1 MPTPF
6 FRRLAALG
14 ALALLAGCATPGAPQ
29 APGQG
34 VTAIVQRAGDDWTAT
49 LDLDRDAPVWA
60 FMRSAL
66 LRETREPWRPAR
78 WTVRTPGVV
87 LERVGAYDV
96 LRRENGGPVPRRI
109 EIALT
114 HAAGDLEADYQPT
127 LIFSDGSRALF
138 SEQFN
143 LIPLPSLEAA
153 RALPRDLNG
162 VETPGGPT
170 AVTWRDRGGRVLV
183 QGRRLREATTREA
196 DTYVLFGDARVVG
209 GEGVAAVVDPELP
222 AWLGGHL
229 RRFTPEVMAHY
240 RERLGPAGDDTPML
254 MVAWNGPRE
263 GLTSMGGS
271 VLPGLIVMSFE
282 GEGVLE
288 ASPPVLQRAQ
298 WFIGHEA
305 AHFWLGS
312 NGLRYAFAREAWI
325 TEGGADLMAVR
336 AMGAVEPDFDVAA
349 ELQREADDCAA
360 LMGRGVESAPERG
373 EHRAHYACGA
383 LFWLALE
390 SWSQRAGA
398 GDMLA
403 LVRRFRAQD
412 DGDGI
417 LTRADWLAELT
428 RLSGSEAA
436 ATQVARWLDR
446 GAEAPAAEL
455 AAFLTAA
462 GVAARAEGERLVLG

>member
-1 MPTPF
+1 MLIPIA
-6 FRRLAALG
+6 RRLAALG
-14 ALALLAGCATPGAPQ
+14 ALALLAGCASSPGPDARAP
-29 APGQG
+29 G
-34 VTAIVQRAGDDWTAT
+34 VTALVERAGDDWTAT
-49 LDLDRDAPVWA
+49 VDLDRDAPVWA

-66 LRETREPWRPAR
+66 LRETRQPWRPAR

-87 LERVGAYDV
+87 LERAGDYDV
-96 LRRENGGPVPRRI
+96 LQTVDGGPVPRRV

-114 HAAGDLEADYQPT
+114 HGPGDLEADYQPT

-143 LIPLPSLEAA
+143 LVPLPSLDAA

-162 VETPGGPT
+162 LDLPGGPT
-170 AVTWRDRGGRVLV
+170 AVTWRDRDGRVMV
-183 QGRRLREATTREA
+183 QGRRLREAVTREA

-209 GEGVAAVVDPELP
+209 GEGVAAIVDPNLP
-222 AWLGGHL
+222 TWLGDHL
-229 RRFTPEVMAHY
+229 RHFTPRVMEHY
-240 RERLGPAGDDTPML
+240 RERLGPAGDDPPTL

-288 ASPPVLQRAQ
+288 ASPPVLQRAR

-312 NGLRYAFAREAWI
+312 DGLRYAFAREAWI
-325 TEGGADLMAVR
+325 TEGGADLMAIR
-336 AMGAVEPDFDVAA
+336 AMGEVEAAFDVAA
-349 ELQREADDCAA
+349 ELQREADDCVP
-360 LMGRGVESAPERG
+360 LMTRGVESAPERG

-390 SWSQRAGA
+390 GWSLRAGE

-403 LVRRFRAQD
+403 LARRLREQNA
-412 DGDGI
+412 GDGI
-417 LTRADWLAELT
+417 LSRADWLAELT
-428 RLSGSEAA
+428 RLSGSDAA
-436 ATQVARWLDR
+436 AAQVARWLDG
-446 GAEAPAAEL
+446 GADAPAAEL
-455 AAFLTAA
+455 AALLTAA

>member
-1 MPTPF
+1 MLTSMT
-6 FRRLAALG
+6 RRLSAVAALS
-14 ALALLAGCATPGAPQ
+14 LLAACASVP
-29 APGQG
+29 APGPSAEG
-34 VTAIVQRAGDDWTAT
+34 VTARVERRDDTWTAR

-60 FMRSAL
+60 FIRSAL
-66 LRETREPWRPAR
+66 LRETRQPWRPAR
-78 WTVRTPGVV
+78 WTVRTPGVT
-87 LERVGAYDV
+87 LERVGDYDV
-96 LRRENGGPVPRRI
+96 LRSLDAGPVPRRV

-114 HAAGDLEADYQPT
+114 HGPGDLEADYQPT
-127 LIFSDGSRALF
+127 LMFSDGSRALF

-143 LIPLPSLEAA
+143 LVPLPSLEAA
-153 RALPRDLNG
+153 RTLPRDLNG
-162 VETPGGPT
+162 LDLPGGPT
-170 AVTWRDRGGRVLV
+170 AVTWRDRDGRVMV
-183 QGRRLREATTREA
+183 QGRRLPEATTREA

-209 GEGVAAVVDPELP
+209 GEGVAAIVDPNLP
-222 AWLGGHL
+222 AWLGDHL
-229 RRFTPEVMAHY
+229 RRFTPRVMDHY
-240 RERLGPAGDDTPML
+240 REHLGPAGDDLPML

-288 ASPPVLQRAQ
+288 ASPPVLQRAR

-312 NGLRYAFAREAWI
+312 DGLRYAFAREAWV
-325 TEGGADLMAVR
+325 TEGGADLMAIR

-349 ELQREADDCAA
+349 ELQREADDCAP
-360 LMGRGVESAPERG
+360 LMRRGVESAPERG

-390 SWSQRAGA
+390 SWSLRAGE

-403 LVRRFRAQD
+403 LVRRFRAQQP
-412 DGDGI
+412 DGVLSRG
-417 LTRADWLAELT
+417 DWLAELT
-428 RLSGSEAA
+428 RLSGSDAA

-455 AAFLTAA
+455 AAFLSAA